1 MLKKNWEDWLEWG
14 NNPRK
19 RRDRL
24 YIMAEILN
32 VAKDGVLKTQI
43 MYRANLS
50 FAQLNNYLSLLTDL
64 KLLNENSSDRKTMY
78 KTTKKGAKFMENYKD
93 IVLLLKNNSDDCPKS
108 PKTST
113 W

>member
-1 MLKKNWEDWLEWG
+1 MLKKNWEEWLEWE

-50 FAQLNNYLSLLTDL
+50 FAQLNSYLSVLIDL
-64 KLLNENSSDRKTMY
+64 KLLKENKSDRKTVY
-78 KTTKKGAKFMENYKD
+78 KTTEKGAKFMENYKE
-93 IVLLLKNNSDDCPKS
+93 IVLLLKKNGEDCPQN
-108 PKTST
+108 PTST
-113 W
+113 SW

>member
-78 KTTKKGAKFMENYKD
+78 KTTKKGAKFMENYKE
-93 IVLLLKNNSDDCPKS
+93 IVLLLKNSDEDCPKN